1 MQLNVTL
8 VPVKEGRLNLV
19 ARGLGHHDDGNVD
32 VGRRVLV
39 GADHLLQSCSTRSRY
54 PRQSSFVAMGHGR
67 RFAAR
72 ATDVMGEK
80 RRLRDVTDRP
90 RR

>member
-19 ARGLGHHDDGNVD
+19 ARGLGYHDDGNVD

-39 GADHLLQSCSTRSRY
+39 GADHLLQSCSTTR
-54 PRQSSFVAMGHGR
+54 
-67 RFAAR
+67 
-72 ATDVMGEK
+72 
-80 RRLRDVTDRP
+80 
-90 RR
+90 